1 MTTSAG
7 PAELAILGLSHE
19 LRAPVGAIA
28 LAAAGLRRAT
38 DGAERDCLLDA
49 LLGETRRL
57 DRILEN
63 LLDVSRLQAGE
74 IRARP
79 VACAPEAL
87 VADAVVAS
95 AAEMDG
101 ADVEV
106 AVERGCPLVLADPF
120 LTERILVNLLH
131 NAVRHGA
138 PPVRLRA
145 VPGDGHV
152 DLIVSDSGPGI
163 DPARAASLFRTFV
176 DSSGTGGLG
185 VGLRLSHGLAAA
197 QGADLRMVSVP
208 SGACFALSLQSV
220 PLRSPP
226 D

>member
-7 PAELAILGLSHE
+7 SAGLTLLGLSHE

-28 LAAAGLRRAT
+28 VAAAGLRRAT
-38 DGAERDCLLDA
+38 GEAERDCLLDA

-74 IRARP
+74 VRARP
-79 VACAPEAL
+79 VACVPERLA
-87 VADAVVAS
+87 ADAV
-95 AAEMDG
+95 AAAAPAMHD

-106 AVERGCPLVLADPF
+106 AVEPGCPQVLADPF

-145 VPGDGHV
+145 VPRERHV
-152 DLIVSDSGPGI
+152 DLRVSDSGPGI
-163 DPARAASLFRTFV
+163 DPARARSLFRTFV
-176 DSSGTGGLG
+176 DSSVTGGLG

-197 QGADLRMVSVP
+197 QGADLRMVKVP
-208 SGACFALSLQSV
+208 SGACFALSLQAV
-220 PLRSPP
+220 PLS
-226 D
+226 

>member
-38 DGAERDCLLDA
+38 GEAERDCLLDA

-74 IRARP
+74 VRARP
-79 VACAPEAL
+79 VAVGVEEL
-87 VADAVVAS
+87 VAAAV
-95 AAEMDG
+95 AAAALETDG

-106 AVERGCPLVLADPF
+106 AVERGCPPVLADPF

-138 PPVRLRA
+138 PPLRLRA
-145 VPGDGHV
+145 VPGDGRV
-152 DLIVSDSGPGI
+152 DLIVSDAGPGI
-163 DPARAASLFRTFV
+163 ESTRAASLFRTFV

-208 SGACFALSLQSV
+208 RGACFALSLESI
-220 PLRSPP
+220 PPRSS
-226 D
+226 